1 VAEDRGIFSPA
12 FVLLLLAS
20 SPECYPS
27 RTHTMVKNAMK
38 ITPEDDRKLT
48 ESLKRF
54 RYFGMSILQAMALIA
69 TVGAIII
76 VLYLVF

>member
-1 VAEDRGIFSPA
+1 
-12 FVLLLLAS
+12 
-20 SPECYPS
+20 
-27 RTHTMVKNAMK
+27 MVKNAMK